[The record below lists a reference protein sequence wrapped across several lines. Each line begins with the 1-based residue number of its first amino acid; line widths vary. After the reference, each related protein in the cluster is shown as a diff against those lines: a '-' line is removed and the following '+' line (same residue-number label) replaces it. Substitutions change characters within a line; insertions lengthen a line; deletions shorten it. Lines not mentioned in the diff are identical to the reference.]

1 MSAPPA
7 DGAPRRFAEVAHGF
21 QQRGDS
27 YRAADC
33 LGRARGCAPA
43 DNAAHEALE
52 LFYRST
58 REWPVLID
66 LLHRR
71 ALHVDDKERAEML
84 REIALIHERELGDDG
99 GAFEAYK
106 ESDQL
111 DPDHAEVL
119 DAIARLA
126 VRLGDHEEDALA
138 ALERLAKLVADPK
151 KRAGILF

>member
-33 LGRARGCAPA
+33 LERALAIAPA

-71 ALHVDDKERAEML
+71 ALHADDKERAAMPP
-84 REIALIHERELGDDG
+84 EIAPTP
-99 GAFEAYK
+99 
-106 ESDQL
+106 
-111 DPDHAEVL
+111 DPGLADHA
-119 DAIARLA
+119 
-126 VRLGDHEEDALA
+126 A
-138 ALERLAKLVADPK
+138 AFQAT
-151 KRAGILF
+151 